1 MIACALTLA
10 AFVAACGSSASS
22 HSISSHSAGGHTP
35 GLSVATANN
44 NGAYVTAG
52 GVTYQLQIS
61 RELNQYSA
69 EDLEYVKGLPA
80 GTPAPTPDQEW
91 YGVFLWAKNQTDVPL
106 TTTDNFE
113 LVDTQGNT
121 YLPIRLDPYVNP
133 FAWTAQRLPPQ
144 QTEPLPNT
152 PASMGPTQGGL
163 LLFKVND
170 SVYANRPLTLYIL
183 GPDDQQ
189 QASISLDL

>member
-1 MIACALTLA
+1 MTACALTLA
-10 AFVAACGSSASS
+10 VGVTACGGSGTTTTHLGA
-22 HSISSHSAGGHTP
+22 HAPT
-35 GLSVATANN
+35 LSVASANN
-44 NGAYVTAG
+44 NGAYVDAG
-52 GVTYQLQIS
+52 NITYQLQIS

-69 EDLEYVKGLPA
+69 EDSAYVKGLPA
-80 GTPAPTPDQEW
+80 GTAPPAPDEEW
-91 YGVFLWAKNQTDVPL
+91 YGVFLWAKNQTNYPQ

-113 LVDTQGNT
+113 LVDTQGDT
-121 YLPIRLDPYVNP
+121 YFPIRLDPNVNP

-170 SVYANRPLTLYIL
+170 SVYANRPLTLFIL
-183 GPDDQQ
+183 GPDNQR